1 MAILATQRVLTLD
14 YWKMACD
21 IRAGD
26 ILFNRFGDPVT
37 VTLVQEYRAQACY
50 EVVFNDGL
58 SVRGDDKLI
67 LPIETEK
74 YRSRTRQY
82 KGKRKF
88 TRPLKLLTAEHLRS
102 NPLTGRENRKLYSV
116 PTTAPIKL
124 PTQPLP
130 VPPFVFGFWFFNH
143 RKDQTMQAPLQH
155 TLFVDEKFKDAG
167 YRLLKT
173 QPRSAAQPRFTTAP
187 TVAQHLAPFI
197 PTKIPNNYLLASP
210 EQRQDL
216 LMGIL
221 HAKKNRYI
229 KNEDRF
235 QFTSKHEVLA
245 RQVQM
250 LAESLGCKTNLSFE
264 PTEKKFVLSI
274 KTRLKLTD
282 EQTPRPIKL
291 RQGWRLI
298 SAVKEIQPQACVH
311 IQTNGADGS
320 FLVGEGFIACH

>member
-26 ILFNRFGDPVT
+26 ILFDRFGNPVT

-58 SVRGDDKLI
+58 TVRGDDKLI

-74 YRSRTRQY
+74 YRNRAREY
-82 KGKRKF
+82 KGKRRF
-88 TRPLKLLTAEHLRS
+88 RRPLKLLTAQELHS
-102 NPLTGRENRKLYSV
+102 NPLTGREGRKLYSV

-124 PTQPLP
+124 PHQTLP

-143 RKDQTMQAPLQH
+143 RKDQSMQAPLQH
-155 TLFVDEKFKDAG
+155 AQMVDEKFKDAG
-167 YRLLKT
+167 YALIKT
-173 QPRSAAQPRFTTAP
+173 QPRSAAQPRFRTQPA
-187 TVAQHLAPFI
+187 VSQHLAPFV

-210 EQRQDL
+210 EQRTEL
-216 LMGIL
+216 LQGIL

-250 LAESLGCKTNLSFE
+250 LAESLGCKTSLNFQQ
-264 PTEKKFVLSI
+264 TEKKFVLSI
-274 KTRLKLTD
+274 KTRLQLTE
-282 EQTPRPIKL
+282 EQTPRPIKV

-298 SAVKEIQPQACVH
+298 SAIEPIQPQGCVH
-311 IQTNGADGS
+311 IQTNGPDGS

>member
-1 MAILATQRVLTLD
+1 
-14 YWKMACD
+14 MACD

-67 LPIETEK
+67 LPIENEK
-74 YRSRTRQY
+74 YRNRTREY
-82 KGKRKF
+82 KGRRKF
-88 TRPLKLLTAEHLRS
+88 TRPLKLLTTEELRS

-143 RKDQTMQAPLQH
+143 RKDQSMRAPSQH

-167 YRLLKT
+167 YHLLKT
-173 QPRSAAQPRFTTAP
+173 QPRSAAQPRFRTTP
-187 TVAQHLAPFI
+187 PVLQHLAPFT

-210 EQRQDL
+210 EQRTEL
-216 LMGIL
+216 LQGIL
-221 HAKKNRYI
+221 HAKRNRYI
-229 KNEDRF
+229 KTDDRF
-235 QFTSKHEVLA
+235 QFTSKHEILA

-250 LAESLGCKTNLSFE
+250 LAESLGCKTSLNYK
-264 PTEKKFVLSI
+264 PTEKKFVLTI

-298 SAVKEIQPQACVH
+298 SAVREIQPQACVY
-311 IQTNGADGS
+311 IQTNGPDGS